1 MEVLKVKK
9 WKEKKDDLPQ
19 FEVICLD
26 SKTDYIWSDDEE
38 PVFLDSNKT
47 ELITRVLRNMD
58 GHIFELGK
66 VFWNKKG
73 NTLKITEFHKDLIC
87 VSYQCGEFDGT
98 IEIDNIIINDD
109 EFIGFI

>member
-26 SKTDYIWSDDEE
+26 STIDYIWS
-38 PVFLDSNKT
+38 PVLLKFKKI
-47 ELITRVLRNMD
+47 ELVTRVLRIMD

-66 VFWNKKG
+66 VFWNKK
-73 NTLKITEFHKDLIC
+73 KYI
-87 VSYQCGEFDGT
+87 
-98 IEIDNIIINDD
+98 
-109 EFIGFI
+109 